1 MASIFDPNNPTAFN
15 LLGNQQQQP
24 FTISKEN
31 YQQPS
36 TSTNTSGMTRN
47 QRIGFMLAA
56 LSDAFAGRDVA
67 GRALERSQ
75 VMRQQAEVDRQ
86 RQEALERQKIIQ
98 SLGANLTPEQQTLAR
113 LFPSEYADYVFSR
126 DTRPQISLIQQQE
139 SEFLK
144 EAAKA
149 GFKTQ
154 EEAQKQIEQYSDIE
168 NRLDILQKQ
177 LEGADPVQTGVIEEI
192 KIPFKRLAAGLN
204 ILPQE
209 ELDDLSQQE
218 LFIATTGYIIRA

>member
-1 MASIFDPNNPTAFN
+1 M
-15 LLGNQQQQP
+15 
-24 FTISKEN
+24 
-31 YQQPS
+31 Y
-36 TSTNTSGMTRN
+36 M
-47 QRIGFMLAA
+47 
-56 LSDAFAGRDVA
+56 
-67 GRALERSQ
+67 
-75 VMRQQAEVDRQ
+75 
-86 RQEALERQKIIQ
+86 QKTIQ
-98 SLGANLTPEQQTLAR
+98 SLGANLTEEQKTLAR

-177 LEGADPVQTGVIEEI
+177 LEGADPVQTGVIGEI

-204 ILPQE
+204 VLPQE
-209 ELDDLSQQE
+209 ELDKLSQQE
-218 LFIATTGYIIRA
+218 LFIATTSYIIPRMRVAGSGSTVRS